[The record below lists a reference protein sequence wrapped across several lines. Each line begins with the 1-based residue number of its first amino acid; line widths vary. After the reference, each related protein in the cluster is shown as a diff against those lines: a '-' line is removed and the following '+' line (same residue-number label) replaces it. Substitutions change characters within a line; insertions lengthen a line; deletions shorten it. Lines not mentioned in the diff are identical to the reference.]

1 MWVIS
6 VLGICFFLDD
16 FGIGYFILNLL
27 KKLLVKELK
36 IDRIFVKDMLMD
48 EDDFIIIC
56 GVMGLVFVFD
66 KIVIVE
72 GVEFE

>member
-1 MWVIS
+1 
-6 VLGICFFLDD
+6 
-16 FGIGYFILNLL
+16 
-27 KKLLVKELK
+27 
-36 IDRIFVKDMLMD
+36 MLMD

-72 GVEFE
+72 GVEFEQYGLVLIKMGCYYV